1 MLVPGVVK
9 RRIVAVVPLRSGLVS
24 LDALA
29 PDQRAVVQLV
39 LQQDR
44 SYEDLAGLLGISADA
59 VRTRAHR
66 GLAALAPTSDLA
78 PGEHAALADYL
89 LGQQSV
95 SERQSSRSLLSESP
109 AARAWAQQ
117 VAAELEPIARH
128 PLPAIPDAPAAA
140 AEPEPEPV
148 AAGAATP
155 AGEELRPRSRP
166 RPRPDG
172 ARNTV
177 TPTKP
182 QARRRGRSDRLGGAL
197 LIGGVAVLLV
207 AGIIVLLTNGS
218 SDDGGT
224 KSASS
229 KASATPTATA
239 TAQFQPLGQLSLKS
253 PTGGKAK
260 GQMVIFANSSGG
272 IAFTL
277 QGTSVPASGSNEAY
291 AVWLTGGDKPHRLG
305 FAPQVKSDGKFG
317 TSGPRDQ
324 DATKFAQWFS
334 QAKNVVVSKETSE
347 NATSP
352 GPTVLEGTIPTGTK
366 SSGSG

>member
-1 MLVPGVVK
+1 
-9 RRIVAVVPLRSGLVS
+9 VS

-44 SYEDLAGLLGISADA
+44 SYEELAGLLGISADA
-59 VRTRAHR
+59 VRTRAHN
-66 GLAALAPTSDLA
+66 GLAALAPTTGLA
-78 PGEHAALADYL
+78 PGEHAEVADYL
-89 LGQQSV
+89 LGQQSD
-95 SERQSSRSLLSESP
+95 SERERTRALLGDSP
-109 AARAWAQQ
+109 GARAWARQ
-117 VAAELEPIARH
+117 VAAELEPVARH
-128 PLPAIPDAPAAA
+128 PLPAIPDEPAA
-140 AEPEPEPV
+140 PEPEPDPTPETEPAPAVAV

-155 AGEELRPRSRP
+155 AGEELRARSRP
-166 RPRPDG
+166 RPRAEG
-172 ARNTV
+172 AR
-177 TPTKP
+177 KP
-182 QARRRGRSDRLGGAL
+182 ATSSRQQPRRRGRSDRLGGAL
-197 LIGGVAVLLV
+197 LIGGVAILLV
-207 AGIIVLLTNGS
+207 AGIILLLTNGNG
-218 SDDGGT
+218 DDGDGAT
-224 KSASS
+224 ASS
-229 KASATPTATA
+229 KARATATATA

-277 QGTSVPASGSNEAY
+277 QGTGVPASGSNEAY

-305 FAPQVKSDGKFG
+305 FAPQVKADGKFG

-324 DATKFAQWFS
+324 DATKFARWFS

-347 NATSP
+347 DATAP

-366 SSGSG
+366 SGGSG